1 MAQIVETPAQN
12 EWRRGV
18 LLQRP
23 WTSSRVANPEV
34 IVLDIDLPDGDGR
47 DVIAALRRDPLT
59 ANVPVLMIS
68 GNVDHYRRM
77 QALEA
82 GAADLLEKPF
92 DSVMLERRLNWMV
105 IKARAAN
112 A

>member
-1 MAQIVETPAQN
+1 MSWIAQCVSAGSAAEGIEYA
-12 EWRRGV
+12 
-18 LLQRP
+18 
-23 WTSSRVANPEV
+23 RVANPEV
-34 IVLDIDLPDGDGR
+34 IVLDIELPDGDGR